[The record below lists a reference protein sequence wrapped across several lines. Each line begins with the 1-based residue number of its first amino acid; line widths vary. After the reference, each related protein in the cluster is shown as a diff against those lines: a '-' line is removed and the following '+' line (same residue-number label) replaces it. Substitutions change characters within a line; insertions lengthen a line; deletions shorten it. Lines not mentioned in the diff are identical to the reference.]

1 MTINDYLAI
10 YMNDKSDQ
18 YHHLPEPSVAQKITS
33 ILSGRFSP
41 KTFDQNR
48 KEMLADKFEV
58 TDACLDRLL
67 EMITI
72 DNKLF
77 DKIK

>member
-1 MTINDYLAI
+1 M
-10 YMNDKSDQ
+10 
-18 YHHLPEPSVAQKITS
+18 
-33 ILSGRFSP
+33 R
-41 KTFDQNR
+41 TFDQNR

>member
-10 YMNDKSDQ
+10 YVNDKSDQ
-18 YHHLPEPSVAQKITS
+18 YHHLPAPSVAQKITS
-33 ILSGRFSP
+33 ILSGRFTP

-58 TDACLDRLL
+58 TDAGLEKLL
-67 EMITI
+67 EVITI
-72 DNKLF
+72 DEKSF
-77 DKIK
+77 EKIK

>member
-10 YMNDKSDQ
+10 YVNDKSDQ
-18 YHHLPEPSVAQKITS
+18 YHHLPAPSVAQQITS
-33 ILSGRFSP
+33 ILSGRFTP

-58 TDACLDRLL
+58 TDAGLEKLL
-67 EMITI
+67 EVITI
-72 DNKLF
+72 DDKSF
-77 DKIK
+77 EKIK